1 MNKINKAKQILL
13 IILICSFAIPSQLFS
28 QNKYK
33 RKISIS
39 EWITE
44 MEECKDKLYYL
55 EDTEIYFN
63 YRKDSLYSWNH
74 PSSIKPTA
82 KDKKSEK
89 TILPKILIV
98 NCKLPANNACQVRNI
113 IFQNN
118 IRFVGCKGAST
129 LTFYNCTYKKG
140 VDLHISDLGGIRLR
154 YCSILQRTVICESQ
168 INSLT
173 FTNCSFYTDS
183 KIVQNNQYYGFEKE
197 NKTYQYLFYI
207 IQSEKK
213 IINFEISHCEIL
225 PTEVTPVIFFNGGKY
240 DLINFYGTDFSNSIV
255 NFTGCSVKENFKVK
269 KCKFEQPFGMN
280 QFSFPKDNTSFN
292 WNQLNSAGLGYYSDY
307 EKAPYTH
314 KIDSLISDIDFFN
327 ELNSSYRKFFSMYR
341 TQGDIESAN
350 ACYKQM
356 KDMETRKYFYLYRQN
371 PTTNNWFNW
380 RFNQFLKYFSE
391 YGTNPVQSLIISMW
405 VILVFAGM
413 YFFCY
418 SDWDCINRNFL
429 IKQHRK
435 IMHYFRSEQ
444 RLEDFYME
452 DYIEDL
458 KTFADYKKEML
469 ESKLEIPVFIILLGK
484 PLYLLSI
491 IKHEISTFFYRRT
504 EVLQGRWVNLEP
516 KRKVFVVLTV
526 SLSLIIYLTYLGL
539 IRALNSIT
547 LSVNSFS
554 TLGFGAIPVKGVS
567 RYITILEGFLGWFL
581 LSIFSVSLISQMLQ
595 N

>member
-1 MNKINKAKQILL
+1 MNEINKVKQILL
-13 IILICSFAIPSQLFS
+13 IILLCSFTIPSQVFS
-28 QNKYK
+28 QNKYI

-39 EWITE
+39 EWIEE
-44 MEECKDKLYYL
+44 MEQCKDKEYVL
-55 EDTEIYFN
+55 ENTEIFYN
-63 YRKDSLYSWNH
+63 ERVDSLYSFKQPRH
-74 PSSIKPTA
+74 ISPSD
-82 KDKKSEK
+82 KDMKMQKNIFPRVII
-89 TILPKILIV
+89 T
-98 NCKLPANNACQVRNI
+98 NCKLPNPATCQVRHL
-113 IFQNN
+113 IFQKN
-118 IRFVGCKGAST
+118 ITFSYCVGAGQ
-129 LTFYNCTYKKG
+129 LFLYNCIFKQG
-140 VDLHISDLGGIRLR
+140 LDLHQSDLGSLLFAH
-154 YCSILQRTVICESQ
+154 CSILQRVAIHEVQVNLLS
-168 INSLT
+168 
-173 FTNCSFYTDS
+173 FYNCSLYTDS
-183 KIVQNNQYYGFEKE
+183 KRVQTRQVYGFEIE
-197 NKTYQYLFYI
+197 NQAYQFLFRI
-207 IQSEKK
+207 GQSEKK
-213 IINFEISHCEIL
+213 INAFELVNCKFL
-225 PTEVTPVIFFNGGKY
+225 PTKVRPILYFAGGKY
-240 DLINFYGTDFSNSIV
+240 DIINFYGTDFSNSIV
-255 NFTGCSVKENFKVK
+255 DFTGCSVKENLSIR
-269 KCKFEQPFGMN
+269 KCKYKQPFGMHRFN
-280 QFSFPKDNTSFN
+280 FPKDNSSVH
-292 WNQLNSAGLGYYSDY
+292 WSQLDSVGIGIYDGYG
-307 EKAPYTH
+307 KAPYTH
-314 KIDSLISDIDFFN
+314 KTDTLISDVYTFN

-350 ACYKQM
+350 ACYKQL
-356 KDMETRKYFYLYRQN
+356 KDMETRKYRYLYKLD
-371 PTTNNWFNW
+371 PSTNKWFNW

-405 VILVFAGM
+405 VILFFAGI

-435 IMHYFRSEQ
+435 IMQYFRSEQ

-469 ESKLEIPVFIILLGK
+469 ESKLEIPFFIILLGK

-504 EVLQGRWVNLEP
+504 EVLQGRWINLEP

>member
-1 MNKINKAKQILL
+1 
-13 IILICSFAIPSQLFS
+13 
-28 QNKYK
+28 
-33 RKISIS
+33 
-39 EWITE
+39 
-44 MEECKDKLYYL
+44 MEQCKDKLYYL
-55 EDTEIYFN
+55 EDTEIYFD
-63 YRKDSLYSWNH
+63 YRKDSVHSWNH
-74 PSSIKPTA
+74 SRTIKPTA
-82 KDKKSEK
+82 KDIKSEK
-89 TILPKILIV
+89 TISKPVIIK
-98 NCKLPANNACQVRNI
+98 NCKLPELATCQVRNI
-113 IFQNN
+113 NFKNN
-118 IRFVGCKGAST
+118 ITFLKCEGAAQII
-129 LTFYNCTYKKG
+129 FYNCTFKQG
-140 VDLHISDLGGIRLR
+140 LDFHHSDLGTLEFW
-154 YCSILQRTVICESQ
+154 YCSILQRTAISELQ
-168 INSLT
+168 INSFS

-183 KIVQNNQYYGFEKE
+183 KLVEKTHFFGYEKE
-197 NKTYQYLFYI
+197 NQTYQYLFNI
-207 IQSEKK
+207 RQNEKK
-213 IINFEISHCEIL
+213 INTFEISHCEIL

-240 DLINFYGTDFSNSIV
+240 DLINFYGTYFSNSIV
-255 NFTGCSVKENFKVK
+255 NFSGCSVKENFKVK

-280 QFSFPKDNTSFN
+280 QFNFPKDNTSFN
-292 WNQLNSAGLGYYSDY
+292 WNQLDSVGLGFYTDY

-314 KIDSLISDIDFFN
+314 KTDSLISDVDLFN

-371 PTTNNWFNW
+371 STTNNWFNW

-435 IMHYFRSEQ
+435 IMQYFRSEQ

-491 IKHEISTFFYRRT
+491 IQHKISTFLYRRT
-504 EVLQGRWVNLEP
+504 EVLQGRWINLEP